1 MYYNALSNDLPSM
14 NAIGE
19 KLTTNGSTTI
29 THKDPQTK
37 STLGTR
43 DQLGRKTTKEKEL
56 NQRHNPQRYT
66 TKD

>member
-1 MYYNALSNDLPSM
+1 M
-14 NAIGE
+14 NATGE
-19 KLTTNGSTTI
+19 ISTTHGSTTI
-29 THKDPQTK
+29 THKDPQSK